1 MSSSKKSLPPLLPKP
16 SATSTSSTAN
26 DLARPTTELRKRR
39 QAVTIAC
46 NNCKKRK
53 TKCDSHRPRC
63 GPCLHRD
70 LNCEFADKE
79 DPTSRENDKRL
90 LSTYKTVFE
99 SIRQGNHEESMQ
111 AVQTI
116 RDADN
121 VQDAAN
127 SIAGAKALLQMPAAN
142 DASVLEKRPSRDSL
156 SFEELHPKR
165 RQLRSPQEDSNFMFE
180 KQYMTDPRDKY
191 VDSNMFV
198 DVLAREL
205 PLSRWTTV
213 SQDDRQMNHLLSMF
227 FTWDNIVERA
237 IYRPI
242 FEEDTI
248 AIDPHLANNYPQNFC
263 SAFLVNALLA
273 ASCLYTPDPA
283 FFKEPQDSS
292 TRGRRWAEEAETL
305 LEKIETPSIPLL
317 QGLYSLFVYEGV
329 IGEGTKSVKYFL
341 RSMDVYKELNDTWT
355 TQRHGGADDARL
367 ERERQAISWCLWG
380 FYCCEW
386 RSSQAF
392 GFRKLARKPK
402 IERSWLDHG
411 FPLSN
416 PDSVGYW
423 WFPYPMS
430 YQIQQS
436 LQVEMRTAD
445 VELSEIAEETL
456 DFIYPVEGQLPP
468 QANTERALE
477 IYDKYVAWKY
487 SRPNRIRFADATVPS
502 VILLHVGVE
511 VMFTVLLRPFSHMSK
526 EKFGRFDPK
535 ERCLT
540 HAHSIMSTIWTFRS
554 FAHIR
559 FEYWLSH
566 VTGTAAYIVL
576 RDAGDSPVQM
586 DTLIRACQC
595 LDEMKVSVP
604 IAIDVLAGI
613 SAAFRRFKVQI
624 PSFMSQY
631 FDKVQYRKDGLLHH
645 AVAALLPSESEVGRI
660 GSGAEVQLQELLDE
674 LGDMGLD

>member
-1 MSSSKKSLPPLLPKP
+1 MSSSKKRFPPLLPRP
-16 SATSTSSTAN
+16 SAQSTAN

-53 TKCDSHRPRC
+53 TKCDGHRPRC
-63 GPCLHRD
+63 GPCLRKD
-70 LNCEFADKE
+70 LDCEFVEKE

-90 LSTYKTVFE
+90 LSTYQTVFE
-99 SIRQGNHEESMQ
+99 LIRQGNHEESTKV
-111 AVQTI
+111 VQRI

-127 SIAGAKALLQMPAAN
+127 SIVGAKALMQMPAPN
-142 DASVLEKRPSRDSL
+142 DASVLEKRPSRDNL

-213 SQDDRQMNHLLSMF
+213 SQDDRQMNHLLTMF
-227 FTWDNIVERA
+227 FTRDNIVERA

-248 AIDPHLANNYPQNFC
+248 AIDPHLANNYPRNFC

-273 ASCLYTPDPA
+273 ASCLYTLDPA

-292 TRGRRWAEEAETL
+292 TRGRRWADEAETL
-305 LEKIETPSIPLL
+305 LQKIETPSIPLL

-329 IGEGTKSVKYFL
+329 IGEGTKSVNYFL
-341 RSMDVYKELNDTWT
+341 RAMDVYKELNDTWT
-355 TQRHGGADDARL
+355 MHRHGGADDARL
-367 ERERQAISWCLWG
+367 DRERHAISWCLWG

-386 RSSQAF
+386 LLDSESWLANPRSKEPGLTMVFLYPIPTASATG
-392 GFRKLARKPK
+392 GFR
-402 IERSWLDHG
+402 
-411 FPLSN
+411 
-416 PDSVGYW
+416 
-423 WFPYPMS
+423 
-430 YQIQQS
+430 IQY
-436 LQVEMRTAD
+436 

-456 DFIYPVEGQLPP
+456 DFIYPEEGQLPP
-468 QANTERALE
+468 QANTRRALE

-487 SRPNRIRFADATVPS
+487 SCPSRIRFADATVPS

-526 EKFGRFDPK
+526 QKFGRFDPK
-535 ERCLT
+535 ERCLA

-595 LDEMKVSVP
+595 LEEMKVSFP

-624 PSFMSQY
+624 PSYMSHY
-631 FDKVQYRKDGLLHH
+631 FDKVQYRRDGLLHH

-674 LGDMGLD
+674 FGDMGID